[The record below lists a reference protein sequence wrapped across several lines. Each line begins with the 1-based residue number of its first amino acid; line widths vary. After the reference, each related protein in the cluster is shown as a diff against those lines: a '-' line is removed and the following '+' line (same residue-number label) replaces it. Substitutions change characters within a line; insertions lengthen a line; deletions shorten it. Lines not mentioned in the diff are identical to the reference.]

1 MSMCDK
7 AEHGRAFLSILVSFH
22 FLSIPFLVTLRMF
35 PAGGQYEA
43 AAWCY
48 EDCLQAGRCENAL
61 NINYSPGKTSNCG
74 SFDPSSSTSARK
86 KAPLFRLTRI
96 FWHRCIRD
104 IRTIP
109 KSSTKASEA
118 NIRQHPSNWSSQT
131 SMPNNLC
138 SSQGQTSSPI
148 MSYHC

>member
-1 MSMCDK
+1 MSFLVGLPERDHYGPFARFKSSERLAMSMCDK
-7 AEHGRAFLSILVSFH
+7 AEPFVNSCL
-22 FLSIPFLVTLRMF
+22 LSIPFLATLRMF

-61 NINYSPGKTSNCG
+61 NINYSPGKKRVIGEVLIHHPPHPQEKG
-74 SFDPSSSTSARK
+74 STLPTDQNS
-86 KAPLFRLTRI
+86 
-96 FWHRCIRD
+96 WHRCIRD

-118 NIRQHPSNWSSQT
+118 NIRQHPRGSCHA
-131 SMPNNLC
+131 MPL
-138 SSQGQTSSPI
+138 
-148 MSYHC
+148 

>member
-22 FLSIPFLVTLRMF
+22 LLSIPFLVTLRMF

-61 NINYSPGKTSNCG
+61 NVNYSPGKKRVIAEVLIHH
-74 SFDPSSSTSARK
+74 PPHPQEKRLHSS
-86 KAPLFRLTRI
+86 
-96 FWHRCIRD
+96 D
-104 IRTIP
+104 
-109 KSSTKASEA
+109 
-118 NIRQHPSNWSSQT
+118 
-131 SMPNNLC
+131 
-138 SSQGQTSSPI
+138 
-148 MSYHC
+148 